1 MTPSLK
7 RSRTGP
13 MVSKSMVTSGLTE
26 SQHKLNSCQFLSGH
40 LLGCPG
46 STIPQARAY
55 ILRRIYVVVA
65 RFTYLR
71 MSTVH
76 PQLACVASFL

>member
-26 SQHKLNSCQFLSGH
+26 SQHKLNSCQFLQATSWGVQAPRSPK
-40 LLGCPG
+40 PG
-46 STIPQARAY
+46 PT
-55 ILRRIYVVVA
+55 
-65 RFTYLR
+65 F
-71 MSTVH
+71 
-76 PQLACVASFL
+76 